1 MIVLDASAALELI
14 LGTQTGIRIAERIF
28 DPGELLCAPHLIDL
42 EVAQVLRRYVRAG
55 DVAEPRADEA
65 LQDFLD
71 LSIERYPHDLFLRR
85 IWQMRE
91 NVTAYDAA
99 YVALAEAVDEALLTT
114 DSRLA
119 RSSGHDAKIE
129 LI

>member
-1 MIVLDASAALELI
+1 MIVLDASAAVELI
-14 LGTQTGIRIAERIF
+14 LGARSGARIAERIF

-55 DVAEPRADEA
+55 DVPGPRADEA

-71 LSIERYPHDLFLRR
+71 LPIERYPHDLLLRR
-85 IWQMRE
+85 IWQMRD
-91 NVTAYDAA
+91 NVTADDAA
-99 YVALAEAVDEALLTT
+99 YVALAEAVDGTLVTT

>member
-1 MIVLDASAALELI
+1 VIVLDASAALELI
-14 LGTQTGIRIAERIF
+14 LGTHSGARIAEKIF

-55 DVAEPRADEA
+55 DVSEPRADEA

-71 LSIERYPHDLFLRR
+71 LSIERYPHDLLLRR

-99 YVALAEAVDEALLTT
+99 YVALAEAVDGTLLTT

-129 LI
+129 VI